1 MQITKLKIKNKTI
14 FSSILTI
21 LCFSIL
27 LNNNS
32 FLIFSA
38 YSSSSNSTGQNI
50 GDDPFSST
58 TSFQSKASIL
68 DNLPSQ
74 NITVGD
80 ISIAYKQIGKADAK
94 PIILITGA
102 GATMDMWNPLLIEK
116 LISAN
121 YKVIIFENR
130 GVGQSTEGTK
140 EFSINQ
146 FANDTLGLLDAL
158 KISKADVVGWSLGG
172 FIAQQLALTHPDKV
186 DNLILYATS
195 CGGPSDRPTPPEIMK
210 IITNSSMA
218 PKEILQKNIPFLFP
232 PSSWFKA
239 HPDYL
244 NYFPIPKEIITHE
257 TLLKQLKAAT
267 TWTGTCNALS
277 NITKSTLVI
286 VGADDDAAPDSLT
299 LAEKIPGSW
308 LIRIGTAGHGLMY
321 QHPDAFN
328 KLVLTFLENSR
339 NDKLVN

>member
-1 MQITKLKIKNKTI
+1 MV
-14 FSSILTI
+14 I
-21 LCFSIL
+21 LCFSVL
-27 LNNNS
+27 LNNNG
-32 FLIFSA
+32 FSTIPG
-38 YSSSSNSTGQNI
+38 YPSINIGQNNTNN
-50 GDDPFSST
+50 PFSST
-58 TSFQSKASIL
+58 SSFQSQASIL

-80 ISIAYKQIGKADAK
+80 ISIAYKQLGKADGK

-102 GATMDMWNPLLIEK
+102 GATMDMWNPLLIGN

-130 GVGQSTEGTK
+130 GVGQSTIGTK

-158 KISKADVVGWSLGG
+158 KINKADVLGWSLGG

-195 CGGPSDRPTPPEIMK
+195 CGGPSDRPTPPEIMQ
-210 IITNSSMA
+210 IITNSSMT
-218 PKEILQKNIPFLFP
+218 PQERLLKDIPFLFP
-232 PSSWFKA
+232 PTSWFKA

-244 NYFPIPKEIITHE
+244 NYLPIPKETITQQI
-257 TLLKQLKAAT
+257 LLKQLEAAT
-267 TWTGTCNALS
+267 TWKGTCNALS
-277 NITKSTLVI
+277 NITKPTLVI
-286 VGADDDAAPDSLT
+286 VGADDDAATDSLT

-308 LIRIGTAGHGLMY
+308 FIRIGTAGHGLMY
-321 QHPDAFN
+321 QHPDSFN
-328 KLVLTFLENSR
+328 KLLLTFLENSR
-339 NDKLVN
+339 DDKIVN

>member
-1 MQITKLKIKNKTI
+1 M
-14 FSSILTI
+14 

-27 LNNNS
+27 LNNNG
-32 FLIFSA
+32 FSLSPA
-38 YSSSSNSTGQNI
+38 YSSVGQNI
-50 GDDPFSST
+50 SNPFSSAAY
-58 TSFQSKASIL
+58 SFQSKASIL

-80 ISIAYKQIGKADAK
+80 ISIAYKQIGKADGK

-130 GVGQSTEGTK
+130 GVGQSTVGTK
-140 EFSINQ
+140 EFSINR
-146 FANDTLGLLDAL
+146 FANDTLGLLDTL
-158 KISKADVVGWSLGG
+158 KISKADVLGWSLGG
-172 FIAQQLALTHPDKV
+172 FIAQQLTLAHPDKV

-195 CGGPSDRPTPPEIMK
+195 CGGPSDRPTPPVIMQ
-210 IITNSSMA
+210 IITNSSMT
-218 PKEILQKNIPFLFP
+218 PQERLQKNIPFLFP
-232 PSSWFKA
+232 PTSWFKA

-244 NYFPIPKEIITHE
+244 NYFPIPKETISHQI
-257 TLLKQLKAAT
+257 LLKQLKAAT

-277 NITKSTLVI
+277 NIIQPTLVI

-308 LIRIGTAGHGLMY
+308 FIRIGTAGHGLMY

-328 KLVLTFLENSR
+328 RILMTFLENS
-339 NDKLVN
+339 KEHQK

>member
-1 MQITKLKIKNKTI
+1 MSIILMILF
-14 FSSILTI
+14 FSVL
-21 LCFSIL
+21 F
-27 LNNNS
+27 NNNG
-32 FLIFSA
+32 FSPIPG
-38 YSSSSNSTGQNI
+38 YSSVNIGQNNTSN
-50 GDDPFSST
+50 PFSSAS
-58 TSFQSKASIL
+58 SFQSKASIL

-80 ISIAYKQIGKADAK
+80 ISITYKQIGKADGK

-130 GVGQSTEGTK
+130 GVGQSTTGTK

-158 KISKADVVGWSLGG
+158 KINKADVLGWSLGG
-172 FIAQQLALTHPDKV
+172 FIAQQMAIIHPDKV

-195 CGGPSDRPTPPEIMK
+195 CGGPSDRPTPPEIIQ
-210 IITNSSMA
+210 IITNSSMT
-218 PKEILQKNIPFLFP
+218 PQERLLKDIPFLFP
-232 PSSWFKA
+232 PTNWYKA

-244 NYFPIPKEIITHE
+244 NYLPIPKETITQQI
-257 TLLKQLKAAT
+257 LLKQLKAAT
-267 TWTGTCNALS
+267 TWKGTCNALS
-277 NITKSTLVI
+277 NITQPTLVI

-308 LIRIGTAGHGLMY
+308 FIRIGTAGHGLMY

-339 NDKLVN
+339 DDEIVN